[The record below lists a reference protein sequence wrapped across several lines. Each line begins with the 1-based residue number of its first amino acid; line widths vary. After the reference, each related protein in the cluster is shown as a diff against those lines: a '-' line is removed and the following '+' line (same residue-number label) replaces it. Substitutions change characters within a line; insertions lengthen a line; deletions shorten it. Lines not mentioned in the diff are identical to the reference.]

1 MSRER
6 ENGACAERK
15 VVDRVENLTIE
26 KGDRLAAAL
35 MRKTRAVAFA
45 LCVGF
50 VRRRA
55 FSFRAIF
62 FIRALGFRILS
73 GCDFFGDRGFSPS
86 FSHRY
91 FGCSRE
97 TFFVRAFE
105 LCVLGDR
112 GFSPLIFASRYFGC
126 SRETFF
132 VDAFFV
138 FRVALVRRRAF
149 FPRGFFYSRFGLRI
163 LSGSRFFAVVFASL
177 FWLFAANF
185 FRSRFFCFLRRAC
198 SMASVFSARL
208 FCSCFWAVN
217 FARFLYFAESKVEKP
232 SEKISKK
239 FFSGAK
245 RALGVRGDFDS

>member
-1 MSRER
+1 MILKPTLFALRRTLSRER
-6 ENGACAERK
+6 ENGAYAERK

-86 FSHRY
+86 FS
-91 FGCSRE
+91 
-97 TFFVRAFE
+97 
-105 LCVLGDR
+105 
-112 GFSPLIFASRYFGC
+112 SRYFGC

-138 FRVALVRRRAF
+138 FRAALVRRRAF
-149 FPRGFFYSRFGLRI
+149 FPRGFFVRAFGL
-163 LSGSRFFAVVFASL
+163 
-177 FWLFAANF
+177 
-185 FRSRFFCFLRRAC
+185 
-198 SMASVFSARL
+198 
-208 FCSCFWAVN
+208 
-217 FARFLYFAESKVEKP
+217 
-232 SEKISKK
+232 
-239 FFSGAK
+239 
-245 RALGVRGDFDS
+245 